1 MPNVAAVTGP
11 KVKAAP
17 AARPT
22 VSISPP
28 DPDRLQRLLVR
39 LERPLID
46 AAVRARLLRLLQFY
60 DEGHI
65 VLLIATITESEGN
78 ENALVEP
85 VVSAVSN
92 VINQH
97 PEWVARGGQ
106 WLEAFDQI
114 PLMEMLQAMR
124 ALDLF
129 RERTIGNYYAMA
141 LRNKL
146 ARVFAEMDAPPAP
159 PQPNRTSAARRAIEQ
174 GLELLK
180 VKGPHSTSPITRAA
194 ADRFGLHPNECG
206 QVLSAARLYGDRIW
220 LVEKLSRDAL
230 FTLSAPSTP
239 LAVRDAVERR
249 LRAGETIR
257 APEIQRLRRG
267 I

>member
-1 MPNVAAVTGP
+1 MRAVATQIEQSP
-11 KVKAAP
+11 AP
-17 AARPT
+17 SLNKPR
-22 VSISPP
+22 PP
-28 DPDRLQRLLVR
+28 DPDRLQRLLIQ
-39 LERPLID
+39 LDRPLID
-46 AAVRARLLRLLQFY
+46 AAVRARLLRVLQFH

-65 VLLIATITESEGN
+65 VLLITTITESEGN

-85 VVSAVSN
+85 VVGAVSN

-129 RERTIGNYYAMA
+129 RERTIGNYYAVA

-146 ARVFAEMDAPPAP
+146 ARVFAETDAPTARAE
-159 PQPNRTSAARRAIEQ
+159 PNRTSAARRAIEQ

-180 VKGPHSTSPITRAA
+180 VKGPHSTSPITRLA

-206 QVLSAARLYGDRIW
+206 QVLNAARLYGDRIW

-230 FTLSAPSTP
+230 FTLSAPSTR
-239 LAVRDAVERR
+239 AEVRNAVERR
-249 LRAGETIR
+249 LRTGETIR
-257 APEIQRLRRG
+257 ANEITMLKKASTS
-267 I
+267 